1 MNKELNKETILYV
14 IEDLLDE
21 YKYFS
26 KISQINRYKIGESL
40 INKGNIDTAE
50 CSIKKVQEYYDKM
63 RYISYLVHKYA
74 TLISIKI
81 DDYVFDRVEVYD
93 IDSMNYDKN
102 KTVSYQYMKIVGD
115 DKK

>member
-1 MNKELNKETILYV
+1 M
-14 IEDLLDE
+14 
-21 YKYFS
+21 
-26 KISQINRYKIGESL
+26 
-40 INKGNIDTAE
+40 
-50 CSIKKVQEYYDKM
+50 
-63 RYISYLVHKYA
+63 A